1 MPAHSKGRGS
11 DRGRPDRDGSRQKGM
26 PPPAKRRRDLSGGA
40 VNLPNWVIEDL
51 ARVTPK
57 ERVPAA
63 LKALGEASAALADL
77 RYHAAVRYAL
87 KAKDLAPR
95 DPTIRETLG
104 VAAYRIGDWKT
115 ALSELRTY
123 RRLTGETTHMPIE
136 MDVLRAQKRDADVE
150 KVWRELQERGAQPAA
165 FNEGRVVY
173 GAFLIDKGRA
183 GEALEVL
190 GRRVPGGS
198 ASESELRRAYVAARA
213 ASATGDKRLARSIAD
228 AIIAADPGFPAID
241 ELEREIA

>member
-1 MPAHSKGRGS
+1 MPAQGKGQGS
-11 DRGRPDRDGSRQKGM
+11 GRGRPEDHHGRSQRA
-26 PPPAKRRRDLSGGA
+26 PVKRRRDLSGGA

-63 LKALGEASAALADL
+63 LKALGEASAALAEL
-77 RYHAAVRYAL
+77 RYHAAVRHAL

-95 DPTIRETLG
+95 DATIRETLG

-115 ALSELRTY
+115 ALAELRAY

-136 MDVLRAQKRDADVE
+136 MDVLRAQHRDPDVVR
-150 KVWRELQERGAQPAA
+150 VWNELQERGAKTAVLD
-165 FNEGRVVY
+165 EGRVVY
-173 GAFLIDKGRA
+173 GAFLIDKGRPS
-183 GEALEVL
+183 EALEVL
-190 GRRVPGGS
+190 GRRVPTAKS
-198 ASESELRRAYVAARA
+198 SESELRRAYVAARA
-213 ASATGDKRLARSIAD
+213 AAAAGEKRLARSLAD

-241 ELEREIA
+241 ELEREIG